1 MQTGLLLLLKVSK
14 RDNMTENK
22 HGYKKEEEI
31 EILLE
36 SKIRNM

>member
-1 MQTGLLLLLKVSK
+1 MK
-14 RDNMTENK
+14 ENK

-36 SKIRNM
+36 SRTETIKIELMW